1 MQEWQ
6 KEGTKRAKRG
16 QNEGTGGAERAERW
30 LNEGKKRT
38 HGGQKEGTTRAMATA
53 QLNMKHAKMPKRVH
67 KESKK
72 RGQKE
77 GKRKAEG
84 GQGGQKD

>member
-1 MQEWQ
+1 M
-6 KEGTKRAKRG
+6 
-16 QNEGTGGAERAERW
+16 
-30 LNEGKKRT
+30 T

-77 GKRKAEG
+77 GQKGQKEGKRKAE
-84 GQGGQKD
+84 